1 VQRVDLNGHGR
12 HYLAETFLDVTRYL
26 LWWLVG
32 GLVACGSWWYG
43 GVEVYHNWVRESPA
57 PPVRLVTELRLRREA
72 RRGFRALEK
81 YLAQQQ
87 PLPTSKSS
95 CPGADSARRGE
106 RSTRRSRTTWWVVAS
121 KV

>member
-1 VQRVDLNGHGR
+1 MQRVDLNGLGR

-81 YLAQQQ
+81 YLA
-87 PLPTSKSS
+87 
-95 CPGADSARRGE
+95 
-106 RSTRRSRTTWWVVAS
+106 
-121 KV
+121 

>member
-1 VQRVDLNGHGR
+1 MQRVDLNGHGR

-81 YLAQQQ
+81 YLA
-87 PLPTSKSS
+87 
-95 CPGADSARRGE
+95 
-106 RSTRRSRTTWWVVAS
+106 
-121 KV
+121 